1 MDQLLSLYAEEKN
14 EYDHDIEDTNGN
26 NNQGDTTTTTTVQ
39 CQRAQR
45 KIIHTDGILIKDESI
60 RNDLL
65 LALKGWKSKW
75 TDKNNER
82 TSINAENY
90 MILTSPASW
99 ESVGLGRKKRY
110 KAEKKLNEHKIL
122 WDLAKSVMSTVD
134 EDFSNRYTALAVTH
148 NFIGSP
154 HIDRQNVGPFYGLSL
169 GDFGDNTGGV
179 MVECSARIVAHV
191 NTKNRLGKVD
201 GRFPHWV
208 APYDHIRKDRYSL
221 IFYQTSG
228 EYQKI
233 GPPIFKEPLTT
244 FIH

>member
-1 MDQLLSLYAEEKN
+1 NDN
-14 EYDHDIEDTNGN
+14 DN
-26 NNQGDTTTTTTVQ
+26 NKGDATTDQ

-45 KIIHTDGILIKDESI
+45 RIIRTDGILIEDESL

-65 LALKGWKSKW
+65 LALKEWKSKW

-90 MILTSPASW
+90 MILTSPESW
-99 ESVGLGRKKRY
+99 ESVGLNRKKRY

-134 EDFSNRYTALAVTH
+134 EEFSNHYTALAVTH

-154 HIDRQNVGPFYGLSL
+154 HIDRQNVGPFYGLSV
-169 GDFGDNTGGV
+169 GDFDDGTGGI

-208 APYDHIRKDRYSL
+208 APYDNIRKDRYSL

-228 EYQKI
+228 EYQNI
-233 GPPIFKEPLTT
+233 GPPIFKEPITT
-244 FIH
+244 E